1 MPLDVSDPEFK
12 AALKA
17 AIDEATAPLIAKR
30 DELLGELKKA
40 RKNSEI
46 SPEDYQKVSDQ
57 VDELQGKL
65 TEVTKANKTLTADA
79 DKYKKMYE
87 SESANTAKNLIESS
101 LTNAL
106 VDAKVDP
113 KFMKAV
119 KALIG
124 KDAKVE
130 ASGDERVAKIGDK
143 ALGDYIKEWASSEE
157 AAHYIAAP
165 ANSGGGGGG
174 GGNQQNADLSKLP
187 PAERMTAARAAA
199 KP

>member
-46 SPEDYQKVSDQ
+46 SPDDYQKALDQ
-57 VDELQGKL
+57 ADELQGKL
-65 TEVTKANKTLTADA
+65 TEATKASKTALSEAE
-79 DKYKKMYE
+79 KLKKLYE

-124 KDAKVE
+124 RDAKVE
-130 ASGDERVAKIGDK
+130 ANGDERVAKIGDK
-143 ALGDYIKEWASSEE
+143 TLGDYIKEWASTEE

-165 ANSGGGGGG
+165 ANAGGGGQGG
-174 GGNQQNADLSKLP
+174 GGEHKADLSKLP
-187 PAERMTAARAAA
+187 PAERMTAARAA
-199 KP
+199 KT

>member
-1 MPLDVSDPEFK
+1 MSEGSNADVE
-12 AALKA
+12 ALVEKN
-17 AIDEATAPLIAKR
+17 K
-30 DELLGELKKA
+30 ELLAELKKVKA
-40 RKNSEI
+40 DLRKVQDI
-46 SPEDYQKVSDQ
+46 KPEDYQAV
-57 VDELQGKL
+57 VDELEAVKEKL
-65 TEVTKANKTLTADA
+65 SASDKLVKTANSEAE
-79 DKYKKMYE
+79 KYKGLYE
-87 SESANTAKNLIESS
+87 SESAHTAKTLIDSG

-106 VDAKVDP
+106 VDAKVDA
-113 KFMKAV
+113 KYIKAV

-124 KDAKVE
+124 GDAKVE
-130 ASGDERVAKIGDK
+130 ADGDRRIVKIGDK

-174 GGNQQNADLSKLP
+174 GGKQQNADLSKLP

>member
-1 MPLDVSDPEFK
+1 MSEGNNADVE
-12 AALKA
+12 ALVEKN
-17 AIDEATAPLIAKR
+17 K
-30 DELLGELKKA
+30 ELLAELKKVKA
-40 RKNSEI
+40 DLRKVQDI
-46 SPEDYQKVSDQ
+46 KPEDYQAV
-57 VDELQGKL
+57 VDELEVVKEKL
-65 TEVTKANKTLTADA
+65 SASDKLVKTANSEA
-79 DKYKKMYE
+79 DKYKGLYE
-87 SESANTAKNLIESS
+87 SESAHTAKTLIDSG

-106 VDAKVDP
+106 VDAKVDA
-113 KFMKAV
+113 KYLKAV

-124 KDAKVE
+124 GDAKVE
-130 ASGDERVAKIGDK
+130 ADGDKRIVKIGDK

-174 GGNQQNADLSKLP
+174 GGKQQNADLSKLP

>member
-1 MPLDVSDPEFK
+1 MSEGSNADVE
-12 AALKA
+12 ALVEKN
-17 AIDEATAPLIAKR
+17 K
-30 DELLGELKKA
+30 ELLAELKKVKA
-40 RKNSEI
+40 DLRKVQDI
-46 SPEDYQKVSDQ
+46 KPEDYQAV
-57 VDELQGKL
+57 VDELEAVKEKL
-65 TEVTKANKTLTADA
+65 SASDKLVKTANSEAE
-79 DKYKKMYE
+79 KYKGLYE
-87 SESANTAKNLIESS
+87 SESAHTAKTLIDSG

-106 VDAKVDP
+106 VDAKVDA
-113 KFMKAV
+113 KYLRAV

-124 KDAKVE
+124 GDAKVE
-130 ASGDERVAKIGDK
+130 ADGDKRIVKIGDK

-174 GGNQQNADLSKLP
+174 GGKQQNADLSKLP